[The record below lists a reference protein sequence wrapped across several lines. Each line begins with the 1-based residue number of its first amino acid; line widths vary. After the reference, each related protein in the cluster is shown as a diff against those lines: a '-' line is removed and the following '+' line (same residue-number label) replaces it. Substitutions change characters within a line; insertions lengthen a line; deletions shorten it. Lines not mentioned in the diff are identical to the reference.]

1 MHEKPCENTTENATE
16 TRKRSR
22 TSGDKQLPTDGK
34 LKSASTKLPP
44 TRPTLANEEAES
56 ASAIQVVTNGVT
68 ANAQTS
74 ATESATKINPANS
87 HTTITA
93 TSTTATK
100 PTTATI
106 TTATGREIIP
116 SAPPSNYCNRRT
128 WITTDR
134 LNELRR
140 RAQEAVKHNKT
151 FTIRGSFH
159 SVRNALVTRGWI
171 EKLDVHRKQIPT
183 GVCQVTY
190 DDLAQG
196 LPKRKPGETR
206 RQYIGKCERNIMS
219 RFLEHMPIDF
229 LWTNRKEKCD
239 YIDQAKNPGM
249 IINKFHR
256 APFTSKEGL
265 CAQLKDFHWFYEE
278 GMSELYFPRCYN
290 VWSLEELAEFMDN
303 FKLTACIAFVRNV
316 VDRYRR
322 KGLDA
327 IFSTMGTVPYNSIDF
342 ALKRCGDYLDSCQ
355 HKDIDL
361 EDLSRV
367 WEHEWDVFFHQH
379 QQVVIEEA
387 KIFTEPTRAPE
398 YTMKASIQ
406 LLENLQSYWPQYTLD
421 GYQNLWIVKPANKC
435 RGRGIQLMDNLKK
448 ILVLVNPSIGSKSR
462 YVVQKYIER
471 PLTIHHTKF
480 DIRQWFLI
488 TNVQPLVVW
497 MYKDSYLRFSSQEYS
512 LSNHHESVHLTNHA
526 IQKKYNNGK
535 RDKRLPIEN
544 MWDCYSFQ
552 AYLRQIG
559 KYDMWQ
565 ERIYPGMKKAI
576 VGTMLASQEN
586 IDRRPNTFELF
597 GADFMICEDFYPWL
611 IEINSSPDL
620 GATTSVTARMCPQ
633 CLEDVIKV
641 VIDRRLDPKSDMGNF
656 ELIYRQ
662 VVPPTPAYM
671 GLNLFVK
678 GKQIVTKLPHHHH
691 HHHHQTQQRDRP
703 ALNGHAYRHRAT
715 ITPAISNVHKAMPT
729 FNATEYVEK
738 YIMEAGNSSRSSI
751 SGGIGSGLT
760 TSGAIIHSS
769 PTPMQMVQN
778 ARRKYHTTPQ
788 AQVMICP
795 NLLKTP
801 RSQIGTRRKSF
812 TNLSNKANTM
822 PPRGAKDQQ
831 QASAVPLIKRHRS
844 CGPRLSSGSAT
855 ANISGATNEVD
866 KNFKF
871 IIKKCG
877 IPQAAEVKVHTP
889 FSNTQTPD
897 ESLTLHAI
905 KSKSADNIIDILR
918 RMKGQQQRL
927 TMQQQGLLQATK
939 PPARSRS
946 VTASELHTAAVSE
959 KSLKSLLSRQTKA
972 AAAAEAASTTDAAQ
986 VTQKD
991 CNSANIRTV
1000 GRSLV
1005 TWRRSRRHH
1014 NNRLTATANSTK
1026 SASASVY
1033 VCKKTP
1039 MSMLAVT
1046 ATHHNLGLT
1055 VAERSTRN
1063 TNATT
1068 ASNVQRHS

>member
-1 MHEKPCENTTENATE
+1 MHEKPCEIVKESGKKDAGKETEPEVDA
-16 TRKRSR
+16 
-22 TSGDKQLPTDGK
+22 K
-34 LKSASTKLPP
+34 LKSAPSRAP
-44 TRPTLANEEAES
+44 TRTKEVQPLQKEETPNKAATTS
-56 ASAIQVVTNGVT
+56 NKLDAAIAVI
-68 ANAQTS
+68 TS
-74 ATESATKINPANS
+74 
-87 HTTITA
+87 TTISTTA
-93 TSTTATK
+93 FITLTATK
-100 PTTATI
+100 PTT
-106 TTATGREIIP
+106 TATGKEIIP
-116 SAPPSNYCNRRT
+116 TAPPSDYCNRRT
-128 WITTDR
+128 WITTER

-140 RAQEAVKHNKT
+140 RAQEAVKQNKT

-159 SVRNALVTRGWI
+159 SVRNALVSRGWI
-171 EKLDVHRKQIPT
+171 EKLDLHRKQIPN

-206 RQYIGKCERNIMS
+206 RQYVTKCERNIMS

-290 VWSLEELAEFMDN
+290 VWSLEELSEFIDN
-303 FKLTACIAFVRNV
+303 FKLTACIAFVRLV

-342 ALKRCGDYLDSCQ
+342 ALKRCGEYLDSCQ

-361 EDLSRV
+361 DELTRV

-379 QQVVIEEA
+379 QQVVLEEA

-398 YTMKASIQ
+398 YTIKASIQ
-406 LLENLQSYWPQYTLD
+406 LLESVQTFWPQYTLD
-421 GYQNLWIVKPANKC
+421 GYQNFWIVKPANKC

-497 MYKDSYLRFSSQEYS
+497 MYKESYLRFSSQEYS
-512 LSNHHESVHLTNHA
+512 LTNHHESVHLTNHA
-526 IQKKYNNGK
+526 IQKKYNNGR

-559 KYDMWQ
+559 KQDMWQ

-576 VGTMLASQEN
+576 VGTMLSSQEN
-586 IDRRPNTFELF
+586 MDRRANTFELF
-597 GADFMICEDFYPWL
+597 GADFMICEDYYPWL

-641 VIDRRLDPKSDMGNF
+641 VIDRRMDPKADMGKF

-678 GKQIVTKLPHHHH
+678 GKQVPTKLPHHHNQH
-691 HHHHQTQQRDRP
+691 HSHASISRDRSAHSYRQQRT
-703 ALNGHAYRHRAT
+703 T

-738 YIMEAGNSSRSSI
+738 HILEMGNSSRSSV
-751 SGGIGSGLT
+751 SGGVGVSGIT
-760 TSGAIIHSS
+760 TCGAVINTTT
-769 PTPMQMVQN
+769 TPMQMLQSV
-778 ARRKYHTTPQ
+778 RRKYHTTAQPQ
-788 AQVMICP
+788 PAIMICP

-801 RSQIGTRRKSF
+801 RAPTGIRRKSF
-812 TNLSNKANTM
+812 TNLTNKANTM
-822 PPRGAKDQQ
+822 PVGVKDEDHKG
-831 QASAVPLIKRHRS
+831 PLIKRYRS
-844 CGPRLSSGSAT
+844 CGARLSST
-855 ANISGATNEVD
+855 ASNANTDNTKTTQLEAD
-866 KNFKF
+866 KDLKF
-871 IIKKCG
+871 IIKKCAVPQTPEVKSSLTASNEQMSTET
-877 IPQAAEVKVHTP
+877 ISAQAA
-889 FSNTQTPD
+889 
-897 ESLTLHAI
+897 
-905 KSKSADNIIDILR
+905 KSKSVDNIVEIFR
-918 RMKGQQQRL
+918 RVRHQQQQQSL
-927 TMQQQGLLQATK
+927 PNQQQEQMHVKQSG
-939 PPARSRS
+939 RSRS
-946 VTASELHTAAVSE
+946 IANES
-959 KSLKSLLSRQTKA
+959 A
-972 AAAAEAASTTDAAQ
+972 AAACEQSLRHLFSKRIKSHHATDSG
-986 VTQKD
+986 TPPTPKGT
-991 CNSANIRTV
+991 NSANMRTV
-1000 GRSLV
+1000 GHSLV
-1005 TWRRSRRHH
+1005 TWRRSRRSCS
-1014 NNRLTATANSTK
+1014 RFGASTNVAPK
-1026 SASASVY
+1026 TVSVY
-1033 VCKKTP
+1033 ACKQTP
-1039 MSMLAVT
+1039 MSMVA
-1046 ATHHNLGLT
+1046 ATP
-1055 VAERSTRN
+1055 
-1063 TNATT
+1063 
-1068 ASNVQRHS
+1068 SNHPQ

>member
-1 MHEKPCENTTENATE
+1 MHDKPCENVNDKNQTTAE
-16 TRKRSR
+16 
-22 TSGDKQLPTDGK
+22 KQIPAVEK
-34 LKSASTKLPP
+34 LKNTPVPLPIAKPTPGKSTEAGLLEKSSNGIAIKSPIITAEASTA
-44 TRPTLANEEAES
+44 TGA
-56 ASAIQVVTNGVT
+56 ASNT
-68 ANAQTS
+68 TS
-74 ATESATKINPANS
+74 AN
-87 HTTITA
+87 A
-93 TSTTATK
+93 TSTAK
-100 PTTATI
+100 LSTATI
-106 TTATGREIIP
+106 TTATGKEIIP

-128 WITTDR
+128 WITTER

-140 RAQEAVKHNKT
+140 RAQEAVKQNKT

-159 SVRNALVTRGWI
+159 SVRNALVARGWI

-196 LPKRKPGETR
+196 LPKRKAGETR
-206 RQYIGKCERNIMS
+206 RQYIAKCERNIMS

-303 FKLTACIAFVRNV
+303 FKLTACIAFIRLV

-322 KGLDA
+322 KGLDSV
-327 IFSTMGTVPYNSIDF
+327 FSTMGTVPYGSVDF
-342 ALKRCGDYLDSCQ
+342 AIKRTSDFLDSCQ

-361 EDLSRV
+361 DELSRV

-379 QQVVIEEA
+379 QQVVTEEA
-387 KIFTEPTRAPE
+387 KIFTEPTRAPDF
-398 YTMKASIQ
+398 TIKLCIQ
-406 LLENLQSYWPQYTLD
+406 LLENLQAYWPQYTLD

-471 PLTIHHTKF
+471 PLIIHHTKF

-559 KYDMWQ
+559 KQDMWQ

-576 VGTMLASQEN
+576 VGTMLSSQEN
-586 IDRRPNTFELF
+586 MDRRPNTFELF
-597 GADFMICEDFYPWL
+597 GADFMICENFYPWL

-641 VIDRRLDPKSDMGNF
+641 VVDRRLDPKADMGNF

-678 GKQIVTKLPHHHH
+678 GKQIVTKPPHHHH
-691 HHHHQTQQRDRP
+691 HHHHNHSNNLRDRLP
-703 ALNGHAYRHRAT
+703 LSGHNYRHRIT

-738 YIMEAGNSSRSSI
+738 YIMEAGNSSRSSL
-751 SGGIGSGLT
+751 SGGIT
-760 TSGAIIHSS
+760 ASGAVIHTS
-769 PTPMQMVQN
+769 PTPMQMVQS

-788 AQVMICP
+788 APIMICP

-801 RSQIGTRRKSF
+801 RAPVGTRRKSF
-812 TNLSNKANTM
+812 TNFTSKASTM
-822 PPRGAKDQQ
+822 PNVVAAKNTETMI
-831 QASAVPLIKRHRS
+831 PLIKRHRS
-844 CGPRLSSGSAT
+844 CGPRLNSGINNACAT
-855 ANISGATNEVD
+855 TIEGD

-871 IIKKCG
+871 IIKKCA
-877 IPQAAEVKVHTP
+877 IPTSGEGKNPLTVSVNQEVSNESVHA
-889 FSNTQTPD
+889 
-897 ESLTLHAI
+897 HAI
-905 KSKSADNIIDILR
+905 KSKSVDNIVELLR
-918 RMKGQQQRL
+918 RFKGQQSALSLQ
-927 TMQQQGLLQATK
+927 QQQGLTQSTPA
-939 PPARSRS
+939 ARSQS
-946 VTASELHTAAVSE
+946 VANEQQVAASE
-959 KSLKSLLSRQTKA
+959 KSIKSLLAKQTK
-972 AAAAEAASTTDAAQ
+972 SNTTDASQ
-986 VTQKD
+986 VKAA
-991 CNSANIRTV
+991 NSANIRTV
-1000 GRSLV
+1000 GRSLA
-1005 TWRRSRRHH
+1005 TWRRSRRHSG
-1014 NNRLTATANSTK
+1014 RCTTTASGRKST
-1026 SASASVY
+1026 SSVY

-1039 MSMLAVT
+1039 MTMLTVTPTTAAATAAAISSVGERSRSSSAIQCAGVT
-1046 ATHHNLGLT
+1046 ASLQT
-1055 VAERSTRN
+1055 
-1063 TNATT
+1063 AT
-1068 ASNVQRHS
+1068 AKV

>member
-1 MHEKPCENTTENATE
+1 MHEKSGENANGNYKKE
-16 TRKRSR
+16 ANAE
-22 TSGDKQLPTDGK
+22 KQPPSDGK
-34 LKSASTKLPP
+34 LDTVPTPLQPTEPAQSTP
-44 TRPTLANEEAES
+44 AES
-56 ASAIQVVTNGVT
+56 APFKVSKTLKTTTHVETNTVVTTNATTT
-68 ANAQTS
+68 ATL
-74 ATESATKINPANS
+74 
-87 HTTITA
+87 TITA
-93 TSTTATK
+93 TAAATLSKANK
-100 PTTATI
+100 PITATI
-106 TTATGREIIP
+106 TTATGKEIIP

-140 RAQEAVKHNKT
+140 RAQEAVKQNKT

-159 SVRNALVTRGWI
+159 SVRNALVARGWI

-206 RQYIGKCERNIMS
+206 RQYIAKCERNIMS

-303 FKLTACIAFVRNV
+303 FKLTACIAFIRVV

-322 KGLDA
+322 KGLDSV
-327 IFSTMGTVPYNSIDF
+327 FSTMGTVPYNSIDF
-342 ALKRCGDYLDSCQ
+342 AIKRCSDYLDSCQ

-361 EDLSRV
+361 DELSRV

-379 QQVVIEEA
+379 QQVVTEEA

-398 YTMKASIQ
+398 YTIKLTIQ
-406 LLENLQSYWPQYTLD
+406 LLEHLQNFWPQYTLD

-471 PLTIHHTKF
+471 PLIIHHTKF

-497 MYKDSYLRFSSQEYS
+497 MYKESYLRFSSQEYS

-535 RDKRLPIEN
+535 RDKRLPVEN

-559 KYDMWQ
+559 KQDMWQ

-576 VGTMLASQEN
+576 VGTMLSSQEN
-586 IDRRPNTFELF
+586 MDRRPNTFELF
-597 GADFMICEDFYPWL
+597 GADFMICENFYPWL

-641 VIDRRLDPKSDMGNF
+641 AIDRRVDPKADMGNF

-678 GKQIVTKLPHHHH
+678 GKQIITKAPHNHHHH
-691 HHHHQTQQRDRP
+691 HYLHQQRERP
-703 ALNGHAYRHRAT
+703 LLSGHSYRHRAT

-751 SGGIGSGLT
+751 SGGLVGGITAL
-760 TSGAIIHSS
+760 GAVIHTS

-778 ARRKYHTTPQ
+778 ARRKYHVTPQ
-788 AQVMICP
+788 TPAMICP

-801 RSQIGTRRKSF
+801 RTQVGLRRKSF
-812 TNLSNKANTM
+812 TNLSGKANTM
-822 PPRGAKDQQ
+822 PATTKDQET
-831 QASAVPLIKRHRS
+831 AVPLMKRHRS
-844 CGPRLSSGSAT
+844 CGPRLNT
-855 ANISGATNEVD
+855 AVGAGCTNNESD

-871 IIKKCG
+871 IIKKCT
-877 IPQAAEVKVHTP
+877 IPTPVEVNDQLPSQVDALAAAVSISAHANKSKSVDNIVEMLRRLKGQP
-889 FSNTQTPD
+889 Q
-897 ESLTLHAI
+897 SLTLP
-905 KSKSADNIIDILR
+905 
-918 RMKGQQQRL
+918 Q
-927 TMQQQGLLQATK
+927 TQGSTQM
-939 PPARSRS
+939 ARSRS
-946 VTASELHTAAVSE
+946 VVHDLTTGVNE
-959 KSLKSLLSRQTKA
+959 KSIKSLLVKQTK
-972 AAAAEAASTTDAAQ
+972 SNTTDASQLAAKM
-986 VTQKD
+986 TA
-991 CNSANIRTV
+991 SASIRTV
-1000 GRSLV
+1000 GRKLV
-1005 TWRRSRRHH
+1005 TWRRSRRH
-1014 NNRLTATANSTK
+1014 NVRLAANASNTK
-1026 SASASVY
+1026 SASSVY

-1039 MSMLAVT
+1039 IALIGVAPT
-1046 ATHHNLGLT
+1046 AATLT
-1055 VAERSTRN
+1055 VAERSRN
-1063 TNATT
+1063 SSVNFQKPASITNAV
-1068 ASNVQRHS
+1068 AKI

>member
-1 MHEKPCENTTENATE
+1 MHEKSGENANENNKNE
-16 TRKRSR
+16 TAQEKQQAPAAEKLGDVPAPLQPTKPAEVKTIESTSVEVTTNR
-22 TSGDKQLPTDGK
+22 TTTHVETTI
-34 LKSASTKLPP
+34 A
-44 TRPTLANEEAES
+44 
-56 ASAIQVVTNGVT
+56 VT
-68 ANAQTS
+68 TS
-74 ATESATKINPANS
+74 AT
-87 HTTITA
+87 TTASLTVTA
-93 TSTTATK
+93 TATTTATLSTATK
-100 PTTATI
+100 PITATI
-106 TTATGREIIP
+106 TTATGKEIIP

-140 RAQEAVKHNKT
+140 RAQEAVKQNKT

-159 SVRNALVTRGWI
+159 SVRNALVARGWI

-206 RQYIGKCERNIMS
+206 RQYIVKCERNIMS

-303 FKLTACIAFVRNV
+303 FKLTACIAFIRVV

-322 KGLDA
+322 KGIDA

-342 ALKRCGDYLDSCQ
+342 AIKRCSDYLDSCQ

-361 EDLSRV
+361 DELSRV

-379 QQVVIEEA
+379 QQVVTEEA

-398 YTMKASIQ
+398 YTVKLSIQ
-406 LLENLQSYWPQYTLD
+406 LLEHLQNFWPQYTLD

-471 PLTIHHTKF
+471 PLIIHHTKF

-497 MYKDSYLRFSSQEYS
+497 MYKESYLRFSSQEYS

-559 KYDMWQ
+559 KQDMWQ

-576 VGTMLASQEN
+576 VGTMLSSQEN
-586 IDRRPNTFELF
+586 MDRRPNTFELF
-597 GADFMICEDFYPWL
+597 GADFMICENFYPWL

-641 VIDRRLDPKSDMGNF
+641 AIDRRVDPKADMGNF

-678 GKQIVTKLPHHHH
+678 GKQIVTKAPHHHH
-691 HHHHQTQQRDRP
+691 HHHYPHQQRERP
-703 ALNGHAYRHRAT
+703 TLSGHNYRHRAT

-751 SGGIGSGLT
+751 SCGLVGGIT
-760 TSGAIIHSS
+760 ASGAVIHTS

-778 ARRKYHTTPQ
+778 ARRKYHITPQ
-788 AQVMICP
+788 TPAMICP

-801 RSQIGTRRKSF
+801 RTQVGTRRKSV
-812 TNLSNKANTM
+812 TNLSSKANTM
-822 PPRGAKDQQ
+822 PATAKDHE
-831 QASAVPLIKRHRS
+831 ATVPLMKRHRS
-844 CGPRLSSGSAT
+844 CGPRLNT
-855 ANISGATNEVD
+855 AVVAGCTNNEGD

-871 IIKKCG
+871 IIKKCV
-877 IPQAAEVKVHTP
+877 IPTSAEVNNQLP
-889 FSNTQTPD
+889 SQID
-897 ESLTLHAI
+897 AESATVSVSAHAS
-905 KSKSADNIIDILR
+905 KSKSVDNIVDMLR
-918 RMKGQQQRL
+918 RFKGQPQSMTLPQ
-927 TMQQQGLLQATK
+927 TQGSTQV
-939 PPARSRS
+939 ARSGG
-946 VTASELHTAAVSE
+946 VVHDLTIGVNE
-959 KSLKSLLSRQTKA
+959 KSIKSLLAKQTKSNTTEASQLA
-972 AAAAEAASTTDAAQ
+972 AKMAASAG
-986 VTQKD
+986 
-991 CNSANIRTV
+991 IRTV
-1000 GRSLV
+1000 GRKLV
-1005 TWRRSRRHH
+1005 TWRRSRRH
-1014 NNRLTATANSTK
+1014 NARLAANASNTK
-1026 SASASVY
+1026 SAGSVY
-1033 VCKKTP
+1033 VCKKKP
-1039 MSMLAVT
+1039 MALVGVAPSA
-1046 ATHHNLGLT
+1046 ASLT
-1055 VAERSTRN
+1055 VAERSRSSSAN
-1063 TNATT
+1063 YQKPASVTNAT
-1068 ASNVQRHS
+1068 AKI